1 MALTTV
7 RLLAQQFRLVAE
19 QSGSGSIGTVIT
31 NWEEVDTS
39 YDKIGN
45 VWSQS
50 SGIFSCANT
59 GIYLCSW
66 ALVVNDNTGGDRFD
80 PAIEISTDS
89 GSNFNTRSLAWG
101 HADPSSAPKDVTVN
115 NQFMFDV
122 TNTTTFRLQFV
133 QSTSNNVSSTST
145 IVGNTNYTATN
156 ILFIRLG
163 DT

>member
-1 MALTTV
+1 MPLTTV
-7 RLLAQQFRLVAE
+7 RLLAQQFRLSSNVT
-19 QSGSGSIGTVIT
+19 GSGAVGTVLT
-31 NWEEVDTS
+31 AWEEVDTS
-39 YDKIGN
+39 YEKIGN

-59 GIYLCSW
+59 GIYLCYW
-66 ALVVNDNTGGDRFD
+66 AMVVNGNTGGDRFD

-101 HADPSSAPKDVTVN
+101 HADNDAPKDGTFN
-115 NQFMFDV
+115 NQFIFDV

-133 QSTSNNVSSTST
+133 QSTSNNVSTTST
-145 IVGNTNYTATN
+145 IFGNTDYTATN
-156 ILFIRLG
+156 ILFVRLG